1 MNYYPYKEAA
11 YLNSGA
17 IFETD
22 EILATGGVVDHG
34 ANQYAGGGLSTNYY
48 NRKDHRRL

>member
-11 YLNSGA
+11 FINSCA

-22 EILATGGVVDHG
+22 EILNDGGVIDYN
-34 ANQYAGGGLSTNYY
+34 ANQNAGGGLNTNYY
-48 NRKDHRRL
+48 NRRR